1 MGRESWLS
9 MSFFQY
15 DRVTPLL
22 LCYLVLVVG
31 VDLASAGL
39 RRLAR

>member
-1 MGRESWLS
+1 

-15 DRVTPLL
+15 ARVTLL
-22 LCYLVLVVG
+22 LCYMVLVVG

-39 RRLAR
+39 RKLARQ